1 MDKRGRIEVDDQF
14 RTNIKS
20 ILAIGDVI
28 PGPML
33 AHKVCVKSSCSLGSR
48 CCFGCFQ
55 CPSQAE
61 SLLDVVQISGPAV
74 IVPRAV

>member
-14 RTNIKS
+14 RTNVKS

-33 AHKVCVKSSCSLGSR
+33 AHKVR
-48 CCFGCFQ
+48 R
-55 CPSQAE
+55 E
-61 SLLDVVQISGPAV
+61 SGVH
-74 IVPRAV
+74 PRQRICWILFRV